1 MEKTFFKNLYH
12 SIITSL
18 CFGITLILI
27 RILPFEWLDYSIIY
41 DILAMCCGFVSA
53 LIVKHCTRFKALCFT
68 ILLFMAYFLL
78 FKVPV
83 IAIMTTLCAII
94 LQILSVYL
102 QDKIKIFF
110 ISISFGVLLLIA
122 YNDGYVRLTF
132 LLQFVFWWHILWF
145 IVLFVGF
152 KIQNEGIQW

>member
-18 CFGITLILI
+18 YFGITLILI
-27 RILPFEWLDYSIIY
+27 RILPFEWLDYSLIY

-53 LIVKHCTRFKALCFT
+53 FILKHYTRFKAICF
-68 ILLFMAYFLL
+68 IIPLFIVYFLF
-78 FKVPV
+78 FKVPFV
-83 IAIMTTLCAII
+83 AIMTALCAII

-110 ISISFGVLLLIA
+110 ISIIFGALLLIA
-122 YNDGYVRLTF
+122 YSGDYVRLTF

-145 IVLFVGF
+145 ILLFVAF
-152 KIQNEGIQW
+152 KIQEVIKW

>member
-18 CFGITLILI
+18 YFGITLILI
-27 RILPFEWLDYSIIY
+27 RILPFEWLDYSLIY

-53 LIVKHCTRFKALCFT
+53 FILKHYIRFKAICF
-68 ILLFMAYFLL
+68 IIPLFIVYFLF
-78 FKVPV
+78 FKVPFV
-83 IAIMTTLCAII
+83 AIMTALCAII

-122 YNDGYVRLTF
+122 YSGDYVRLTF
-132 LLQFVFWWHILWF
+132 LLQFVFWWHISWF
-145 IVLFVGF
+145 ILLFVAF
-152 KIQNEGIQW
+152 KIQEVIKW

>member
-27 RILPFEWLDYSIIY
+27 RILPFEWLDYSLIY

-53 LIVKHCTRFKALCFT
+53 FILKQYARFKAICF
-68 ILLFMAYFLL
+68 IIPLFIAYFLF
-78 FKVPV
+78 FKVPFV
-83 IAIMTTLCAII
+83 AIMTALCAII
-94 LQILSVYL
+94 LQILSLYL

-110 ISISFGVLLLIA
+110 ISINFGALLLIA
-122 YNDGYVRLTF
+122 YSGDYVRLTF

-145 IVLFVGF
+145 ILLFVAF
-152 KIQNEGIQW
+152 KIQEAIKW